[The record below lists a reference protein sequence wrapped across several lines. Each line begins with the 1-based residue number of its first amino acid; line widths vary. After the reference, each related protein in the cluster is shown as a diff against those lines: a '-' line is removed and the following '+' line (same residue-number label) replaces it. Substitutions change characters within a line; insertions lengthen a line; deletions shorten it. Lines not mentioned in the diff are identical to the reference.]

1 MTVARPLAEP
11 VRGWQLDQPSSQ
23 RGRAGRTARR
33 TARWTA
39 RRTAGPGAALG
50 RGPGSGW
57 SVSFS

>member
-11 VRGWQLDQPSSQ
+11 VRGWQLDQPSGP
-23 RGRAGRTARR
+23 RGRAGR

-39 RRTAGPGAALG
+39 RRTARRAGRGTG

-57 SVSFS
+57 SDSCS